1 MQTLLLLSEQQ
12 NISVARISG
21 LAKQE
26 PKHRTQIFTKNCKW
40 KFN

>member
-12 NISVARISG
+12 KISVAYISG
-21 LAKQE
+21 LAECE
-26 PKHRTQIFTKNCKW
+26 PKRGTQIFTKNCKG